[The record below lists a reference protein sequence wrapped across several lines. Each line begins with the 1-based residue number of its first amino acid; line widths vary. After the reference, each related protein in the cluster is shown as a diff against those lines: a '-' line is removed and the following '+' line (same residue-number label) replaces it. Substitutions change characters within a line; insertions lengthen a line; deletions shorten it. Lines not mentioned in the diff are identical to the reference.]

1 MTASLSTSTSTG
13 SLPAGVSSLST
24 GLSTTDSTVADLST
38 SISTTASS
46 LLSTLPASTFASVSS
61 LSTVVSASATHYYSV
76 NDSGSTLDNHD
87 NRGATGSYAVA
98 VGADASAAR
107 ASAVALGNGATAS
120 WDGAIAIGHAA
131 AAQNGR
137 AAYTGIPAATAL
149 TMIPEVD
156 RGKTLAIGIGTGSY
170 QGYSAA
176 ALGFSAQIANNLKI
190 KGGVNGGAGGYS
202 YGAAA
207 SYQW

>member
-1 MTASLSTSTSTG
+1 M
-13 SLPAGVSSLST
+13 
-24 GLSTTDSTVADLST
+24 
-38 SISTTASS
+38 
-46 LLSTLPASTFASVSS
+46 
-61 LSTVVSASATHYYSV
+61 
-76 NDSGSTLDNHD
+76 NDGGSTLGNYDNK
-87 NRGATGSYAVA
+87 GATGSYAVA
-98 VGADASAAR
+98 VG

-176 ALGFSAQIANNLKI
+176 ALGFSARIANNLKI

-202 YGAAA
+202 YGAGA

>member
-1 MTASLSTSTSTG
+1 M
-13 SLPAGVSSLST
+13 
-24 GLSTTDSTVADLST
+24 
-38 SISTTASS
+38 
-46 LLSTLPASTFASVSS
+46 
-61 LSTVVSASATHYYSV
+61 

-87 NRGATGSYAVA
+87 NKGATGSYV
-98 VGADASAAR
+98 VAAR

-131 AAQNGR
+131 VAQNGR

-176 ALGFSAQIANNLKI
+176 ALGFSTQIANNLKS
-190 KGGVNGGAGGYS
+190 KGGVSGGAGGYS

>member
-24 GLSTTDSTVADLST
+24 GLSTTNSAVANLST
-38 SISTTASS
+38 SISTAASS
-46 LLSTLPASTFASVSS
+46 LLSTLSASTFASVSS
-61 LSTVVSASATHYYSV
+61 LSTVVSASATHYYGV
-76 NDSGSTLDNHD
+76 NDGGSTLGNYD

-98 VGADASAAR
+98 VG

-120 WDGAIAIGHAA
+120 WDGAITIGHAA
-131 AAQNGR
+131 VAQNGR
-137 AAYTGIPAATAL
+137 AAYTGIPATTAL

-170 QGYSAA
+170 QGYSDAA
-176 ALGFSAQIANNLKI
+176 RAFSARITHNLKI
-190 KGGVNGGAGGYS
+190 KGGVSGGAGGYS